1 MLNENIINITW
12 QYWIRV
18 ERKKKKVL
26 HTDLTCTN
34 VNTETLFYLLLDYSE
49 NSNICMSC
57 VVHDFGWKVTP
68 LSNLETVTTFVSIH
82 FFTSEINNHTS
93 SPFYTFIHFIHYKLL
108 KSHLSSRF
116 GVLHYL
122 DCCVKIWPSSCLKNQ
137 QVKSRQVFRFFS
149 FSASLERV

>member
-93 SPFYTFIHFIHYKLL
+93 SPFYTSIINFSKAICHPDLEYCITLIAVS
-108 KSHLSSRF
+108 KSGR
-116 GVLHYL
+116 
-122 DCCVKIWPSSCLKNQ
+122 P
-137 QVKSRQVFRFFS
+137 
-149 FSASLERV
+149 AA